1 MAAALKIVV
10 VGGVAAGPKAAARA
24 RRLDPRAEITIL
36 ERGDYI
42 SYSACGLPYLI
53 SGEVPELK
61 SILATPVGVPRDAEY
76 FRTVKGIEFL
86 TGKEVVSL
94 DRGSKVV
101 AVKDRATGKA
111 EAYPY
116 DKLVLATGASP
127 VRPPWP
133 GIDLAGV
140 FVVRQPRDAVAILQ
154 ALKETKP
161 SRAALIGAGP
171 IGLEL
176 AEAFVQ
182 WGLEVLVI
190 EALEEV
196 LPGALDP
203 EMGALVRRHLESQGV
218 KVHTGERVASLGSG
232 EDGWVARLYTDKG
245 EYPADLVVVAIGVRP
260 NVELARQAGLNIGAT
275 GAIAV
280 DKHLRTSDPD
290 IYAGGDCAE
299 NFHRLLKRPVFVSSG
314 QLANVQ
320 GRVIGTNVAG
330 GQEVYRGMVGTFVA
344 KVFDYTVGATGLTE
358 AAARREGLKVVTALV
373 PGLDHAHYYPEARFV
388 GLKMVAEK
396 ESGRLL
402 GVQVAGPGD
411 GAKRL
416 DAAATA
422 LTLGATVKE
431 MSQLNLGYSP
441 PYSVAIDLLVNAA
454 QVMDNKLS
462 GVAQALSPREIQEL
476 TDAGED
482 FLLLDVRTPREFRE
496 VRLKHPKVFTMPLGV
511 LRHKAPAFPKDRL
524 YIPFCQFSVRGY
536 EAQKILEGL
545 GFTRVKFL
553 DGGVAH
559 WPFELES

>member
-1 MAAALKIVV
+1 MAAGLRIVV
-10 VGGVAAGPKAAARA
+10 IGGVAAGPKAAARA

-61 SILATPVGVPRDAEY
+61 SILATPVGVMRDAEY
-76 FRTVKGIEFL
+76 FRNIKGINFV
-86 TGKEVVSL
+86 TGKEAVSL
-94 DRGSKVV
+94 ERGRKVV
-101 AVKDRATGKA
+101 EVKDRATGAA
-111 EAYPY
+111 ETYPY
-116 DKLVLATGASP
+116 DRLVLATGASP
-127 VRPPWP
+127 VKPPWP
-133 GIDLAGV
+133 GIDLPGV
-140 FVVRQPRDAVAILQ
+140 FVVRQPRDAVAILE
-154 ALKETKP
+154 ALKGTRP
-161 SRAALIGAGP
+161 SRAVLIGAGA
-171 IGLEL
+171 ISLEL

-196 LPGALDP
+196 MPGALDP

-218 KVHTGERVASLGSG
+218 KVKTGERVASLASN
-232 EDGWVARLYTDKG
+232 EDGRVARVFTDRG
-245 EYPADLVVVAIGVRP
+245 EYPGDLVVVAIGVRP
-260 NVELARQAGLNIGAT
+260 NVELAKGAGLEIGASR
-275 GAIAV
+275 AIKV
-280 DKHLRTSDPD
+280 DQFLRTSDPD

-320 GRVIGTNVAG
+320 GRVIGTNVVG

-358 AAARREGLKVVTALV
+358 AAARREGLEVVTALV

-422 LTLGATVKE
+422 LTLGATVKDL
-431 MSQLNLGYSP
+431 SQLNLGYSP

-454 QVMDNKLS
+454 QVMDNKLT
-462 GVAQALSPREIQEL
+462 GVAQALSPKEVQEL
-476 TDAGED
+476 TDAGQD
-482 FLLLDVRTPREFRE
+482 FLLLDVRTPQEFRE

-511 LRHKAPAFPKDRL
+511 LRHKAPDFPRDRL
-524 YIPFCQFSVRGY
+524 YIPFCQFSMRGY

-553 DGGVAH
+553 DGGVAQ